1 MAQSEAGET
10 QSTKAK
16 SATVLGQ
23 TLVRRETM
31 SRAHVRES
39 VYVYQHLGLKPCALI
54 DV

>member
-39 VYVYQHLGLKPCALI
+39 VSAPGLETLRA
-54 DV
+54 D